1 MVPRNRILVVDDNP
15 TNIKIAKVVL
25 GEKYHLATALT
36 GEEAL
41 EIASDFRPDIIL
53 LDIMMPGIDGY
64 EVCRQIRG
72 NPALQHTK
80 IIMVSAKAMVS
91 ERLEGYEAG
100 ADDYVTKPY
109 EEDELLAKIR
119 VYMRLK
125 SVEELDQLKSNVLSL
140 VGHETRT
147 PLNGIIMPA
156 EMLAADEEMDAEER
170 KMLAQMVCRNARR
183 LHLFFE
189 KAMTLSA
196 MKAGNVKFRFEETNP
211 CEVVR
216 DALAE
221 IASRAKEREVAIEQ
235 DLPEVS
241 TAMIDAGQIKDVV
254 TTLLD
259 NAIRFSPTGG
269 KVTIRACNEG
279 SHIVLAV
286 TDRGEGIDPGFLPHV
301 LDDFTSADIEH
312 HTEGQ
317 GLSLA
322 IARQIV
328 LAHNGTIGV
337 ESSQDTETTFT
348 VRLPA
353 AREASQRSPTTCASD
368 AAPSALPSVSCSEPL
383 V

>member
-1 MVPRNRILVVDDNP
+1 MQPRRRIMVVDDNP
-15 TNIKIAKVVL
+15 TNIKIAEVTL
-25 GEKYHLATALT
+25 GETYHLATAVT

-41 EIASDFRPDIIL
+41 RIAAEFRPDIIL

-72 NPALQHTK
+72 NPALRHTK

-100 ADDYVTKPY
+100 ADDYITKPY
-109 EEDELLAKIR
+109 EEDELLAKVR

-147 PLNGIIMPA
+147 PLNAIISPA
-156 EMLAADEEMDAEER
+156 EMLAADEEMDADQR
-170 KMLAQMVCRNARR
+170 KMLADMVCRNARR
-183 LHLFFE
+183 LHAFFE

-196 MKAGNVKFRFEETNP
+196 MKAGNVRFRFEETNP
-211 CEVVR
+211 REAVH

-221 IASRAKEREVAIEQ
+221 IASRAKESGVTIEQ
-235 DLPEVS
+235 DLPEVP
-241 TAMIDAGQIKDVV
+241 TAMIDCDQIKDVV
-254 TTLLD
+254 TTVLD
-259 NAIRFSPTGG
+259 NAIRFSPFGG
-269 KVTIRACNEG
+269 QVTVRACNEG
-279 SHIVLAV
+279 SDVVLAV
-286 TDRGEGIDPGFLPHV
+286 TDRGKGIDAEFLPHV
-301 LDDFTSADIEH
+301 LDDFTGTDIEH

-322 IARQIV
+322 IANQIV
-328 LAHNGTIGV
+328 LAHSGTINV
-337 ESSQDTETTFT
+337 ESIKGDETTFT

-353 AREASQRSPTTCASD
+353 ACEVGQRSPATCASD
-368 AAPSALPSVSCSEPL
+368 TAPLKRSGTHPS
-383 V
+383 

>member
-1 MVPRNRILVVDDNP
+1 MVPRNKILVVDDNP

-25 GEKYHLATALT
+25 GEAYHLATALT

-72 NPALQHTK
+72 NPALRHTK

-100 ADDYVTKPY
+100 ADDYITKPY
-109 EEDELLAKIR
+109 EEDELLAKVR

-147 PLNGIIMPA
+147 PLTGIISPA

-183 LHLFFE
+183 LHTFFE

-196 MKAGNVKFRFEETNP
+196 IKAGDVKFRFEETDL

-216 DALAE
+216 NVVAE
-221 IASRAKEREVAIEQ
+221 LPSQAKEREVTIEQ

-241 TAMIDAGQIKDVV
+241 NAIIDCDRIKVVV

-259 NAIRFSPTGG
+259 NAVRFSPPGG
-269 KVTIRACNEG
+269 QVTVRACNEG
-279 SHIVLAV
+279 SHVVLAV
-286 TDRGEGIDPGFLPHV
+286 TDRGEGIDPDFLPHV
-301 LDDFTSADIEH
+301 LDDFTSADIAH

-322 IARQIV
+322 IANQIV
-328 LAHNGTIGV
+328 LAHSGTISI
-337 ESSQDTETTFT
+337 ESTKGEETTFT

-353 AREASQRSPTTCASD
+353 VREVGQRSPTTCVTSASD
-368 AAPSALPSVSCSEPL
+368 APQSIPAGT
-383 V
+383 